1 MPVKSGG
8 ENDMRFIYC
17 ACCISYILDDW
28 QGINVEKA
36 TEYIRNS
43 LVRCFVFLQYYGAC
57 KGSVVADSLSKAR
70 TYREYRM
77 SQKKVPTFKNS

>member
-43 LVRCFVFLQYYGAC
+43 LVRCFIFLQYDGAS
-57 KGSVVADSLSKAR
+57 KESVVADSLSKAR
-70 TYREYRM
+70 T
-77 SQKKVPTFKNS
+77 

>member
-28 QGINVEKA
+28 QGINIEKA

-43 LVRCFVFLQYYGAC
+43 LVGYVTFLQYDVVVR
-57 KGSVVADSLSKAR
+57 KSVVSFSLSKI
-70 TYREYRM
+70 
-77 SQKKVPTFKNS
+77 